1 MIEEENNDSYLI
13 KLFNEFDIEGNGFL
27 DKEQLQST
35 VSKITGKEIDHDELI
50 TLMEKFD
57 LDHDGKVSLEEFLK
71 GCNTNTIADN
81 DGNEHFISSYSTVE
95 DYEKHLKF
103 IFSLFD
109 KDGDGL
115 VSIDQLRQMLEDIK
129 VKSGGDEMDDNDD
142 DDIEYIINTLSAD
155 GNETISF
162 DSFMKAIEQ
171 INSPSIPSP
180 DMEEEQSTS
189 SFLPSKLLANNN
201 EDVMS
206 DNELEHSNSNNN
218 NNTSFEENNGGNSRP
233 DSPSVE
239 SQQHKKSKRG
249 RVSSWVAPM
258 SIVNMIKRRQDLFPK
273 EEIEVFENSHE
284 NLVDQYKKRAE
295 KLRTENE
302 HLGSKINMV
311 EGQLREF
318 KESHEKL
325 SEDNA
330 QLKEHITIGKKTL
343 IENQKLNSH
352 NKKLEDYLESL
363 KQQLEQAEE
372 QKTDL
377 LKSFNK
383 LKSEKETISNDLSD
397 KEQRLIE
404 FEKKCRLLEEN
415 AENNNISNLDSA
427 FQSIPLAE
435 VEKLQ
440 QENEQLR
447 ITLTAENEK
456 AQENIKLLSEQYQL
470 LKKQSKDDRQLLES
484 SNQIIHKL
492 RTTLEEVQ
500 SNGHGF
506 DPNYKLSLLSELEQQ
521 VVTRLGSTPL
531 PDSPI
536 AIKNII
542 SSTDND
548 SDDSTTVT
556 TTTTVVSKT
565 IPIKSTNG
573 VVAKNEIT
581 DDVDD
586 LSFNNIDEDD
596 DNNSSSEFK
605 LKYEEQL
612 EKSTKLQSELESLEQ
627 TSQQQIT
634 ALNNQLLEL
643 KKNQNQQITLLQQS
657 NQVNT
662 DQLTLSI
669 DNLKQQLT
677 DRDQSIQEFENK
689 LVQLKQQSLNE
700 KQDLLN
706 NVDTLKKEMELLT
719 NQLDSHNS
727 SSSSD
732 KELINSLNTT
742 ISSLESKQQDT
753 IKELEQ
759 SVSENKK
766 LKMQQEAFAKS
777 IDTPSTQSDAI
788 NIMAG
793 QTQSELSNLKA
804 RIEELSTK
812 NHKLVHENT
821 QLKKSLTP
829 TSSPVT
835 SSQDINASS
844 LIEQSNI
851 NNSSNNIESLQHEIK
866 TLNNVKQQL
875 EKDLQ
880 QYQTISQSSNSIL
893 PTNNNLIDEMK
904 RENEKALDKFRVSE
918 YEKLMI
924 QEENKSLKDKSNS
937 LQERIEMMKIEFE
950 TKLNQVQIND
960 KLIKEN
966 DELKSRL
973 KKYESS
979 EEHHIDIIELED
991 ETKTMKAKIDD
1002 LNSRLQNEKNLNKYL
1017 QSQIDKLEKSSDQDQ
1032 TPLIS
1037 NNNYNNDEYQ
1047 FTISSPPLPYRLFI
1061 YLIINKH
1068 TYTLIYTFI

>member
-1 MIEEENNDSYLI
+1 MIEGDKMIEGDNQDTYLI
-13 KLFNEFDIEGNGFL
+13 KLFNEFDVEGTGYL
-27 DKEQLQST
+27 DIDQLQHT
-35 VSKITGKEIDHDELI
+35 VSKITGKEVDHEELT

-57 LDHDGKVSLEEFLK
+57 LDHDGKVSLDEFLK
-71 GCNTNTIADN
+71 GCSTNTVLD
-81 DGNEHFISSYSTVE
+81 DEGNQHYISSYSVGGE

-129 VKSGGDEMDDNDD
+129 VKSGGDDMVDDENDD

-171 INSPSIPSP
+171 INSPAIPSP
-180 DMEEEQSTS
+180 DVEEESTS
-189 SFLPSKLLANNN
+189 SFQPSKYINNN
-201 EDVMS
+201 NVHHEEVMS
-206 DNELEHSNSNNN
+206 DNELENNHHNS
-218 NNTSFEENNGGNSRP
+218 SFEDANGGHSRP
-233 DSPSVE
+233 ESPSIE
-239 SQQHKKSKRG
+239 SHQHQQQQKKSKRG

-273 EEIEVFENSHE
+273 EENEVFDSSHE
-284 NLVDQYKKRAE
+284 KLVDQYKKRAD

-330 QLKEHITIGKKTL
+330 QLKETITIGKKTL

-372 QKTDL
+372 QKLDL

-383 LKSEKETISNDLSD
+383 LKSEKEATANDLVE
-397 KEQRLIE
+397 KEQRLGE
-404 FEKKCRLLEEN
+404 LEKKCRQLEEN
-415 AENNNISNLDSA
+415 ADNNNISNLNST

-447 ITLTAENEK
+447 VTLTLENEK

-492 RTTLEEVQ
+492 RTSLEELQ

-536 AIKNII
+536 AIK
-542 SSTDND
+542 SLVGSND
-548 SDDSTTVT
+548 EQDSTSTTT

-565 IPIKSTNG
+565 IPIKSTAG
-573 VVAKNEIT
+573 KSSQNEILT
-581 DDVDD
+581 DDGD
-586 LSFNNIDEDD
+586 LSFNNIDDDED
-596 DNNSSSEFK
+596 SGSEYK
-605 LKYEEQL
+605 IKYEEQV
-612 EKSTKLQSELESLEQ
+612 EKVKTLTADLESLESS
-627 TSQQQIT
+627 TQQQIS
-634 ALNNQLLEL
+634 ALNNQLLEQ
-643 KKNQNQQITLLQQS
+643 KKNTNQQIIVLQQS
-657 NQVNT
+657 NQANT

-669 DNLKQQLT
+669 DNLKQQLS
-677 DRDQSIQEFENK
+677 DKENTIHDY
-689 LVQLKQQSLNE
+689 QLKLDQLAQKSIVEKQEILENVEQLEKEIKSLNS
-700 KQDLLN
+700 
-706 NVDTLKKEMELLT
+706 
-719 NQLDSHNS
+719 QLESQN
-727 SSSSD
+727 SSD
-732 KELINSLNTT
+732 KEMIQSLNVSIASLQAKQQET
-742 ISSLESKQQDT
+742 SLE
-753 IKELEQ
+753 LEH
-759 SVSENKK
+759 SITENKK
-766 LKMQQEAFAKS
+766 LKMHQEAFAKS

-812 NHKLVHENT
+812 NHHLVHENT
-821 QLKKSLTP
+821 QLKQSLTP

-844 LIEQSNI
+844 LMESSNI
-851 NNSSNNIESLQHEIK
+851 SNNNNNVESLQYEIK
-866 TLNNVKQQL
+866 TLNNVKEQL

-880 QYQTISQSSNSIL
+880 QYQSLAKSSSL
-893 PTNNNLIDEMK
+893 PSNNNLIDEMK
-904 RENEKALDKFRVSE
+904 RDNEKVMEKFRVSE

-924 QEENKSLKDKSNS
+924 QEENKSLLDKSNTLS
-937 LQERIEMMKIEFE
+937 ERIEMMKIEFE
-950 TKLNQVQIND
+950 TKLNQIQIND

-966 DELKSRL
+966 DDLKSRL
-973 KKYESS
+973 KKYESND
-979 EEHHIDIIELED
+979 EHHIDIIELED

-1002 LNSRLQNEKNLNKYL
+1002 LSSKLQNERNLTKYL
-1017 QSQIDKLEKSSDQDQ
+1017 QGQLDKMEKSSDQDQ

-1037 NNNYNNDEYQ
+1037 NSNYKKNRDCC
-1047 FTISSPPLPYRLFI
+1047 
-1061 YLIINKH
+1061 LIC
-1068 TYTLIYTFI
+1068 